1 MSPNLRGR
9 AYCRAMRIAVIGTGS
24 AGRALA
30 DGLRRIGHDVVVGTR
45 DPEATA
51 QREEWVG
58 SEVPL
63 VRLGDAATGA
73 DLVVNAT
80 GGQVSLDALSQVDLD
95 GKVLVDVANPL
106 DFSGGFP
113 PTLTVKDTDSLA
125 EQIQRAH
132 PEAKVVKALNTVNG
146 AVMVDPDRLPEAT
159 TIFVAGD
166 DPSAREAVRELLGEL
181 GWVDI
186 VEFPT
191 LDAARGLEMWLPLWV
206 RLMSTLGTADFN
218 LRLVR

>member
-1 MSPNLRGR
+1 
-9 AYCRAMRIAVIGTGS
+9 MRIAVIGTGP

-30 DGLRRIGHDVVVGTR
+30 HGFRRIGHEVVVGTR

-51 QREEWVG
+51 QREEWAG
-58 SEVPL
+58 ADLPL
-63 VRLGDAATGA
+63 VPFADAATGA

-80 GGQVSLDALSQVDLD
+80 GGEVSLDALAEVDLE
-95 GKVLVDVANPL
+95 GKVLIDVSNPL
-106 DFSGGFP
+106 DFSAGFP

-166 DPSAREAVRELLGEL
+166 DPLAREAVRGLLGEL

-186 VEFPT
+186 VEFPS

-206 RLMSTLGTADFN
+206 RLMANLGTAEFN

>member
-1 MSPNLRGR
+1 
-9 AYCRAMRIAVIGTGS
+9 MRIAVIGTGN

-30 DGLRRIGHDVVVGTR
+30 GGFRRIGHDVVVGTR
-45 DPEATA
+45 DPDATA

-58 SEVPL
+58 SDLPL
-63 VRLGDAATGA
+63 ASFGDAATGA

-80 GGQVSLDALSQVDLD
+80 GGQVSLDALAEVNLD
-95 GKVLVDVANPL
+95 GKVLLDVSNPL
-106 DFSGGFP
+106 DFSEGFP
-113 PTLTVKDTDSLA
+113 PRLSVADTDSLA

-132 PEAKVVKALNTVNG
+132 PEARVVKALNTVNG
-146 AVMVDPDRLPEAT
+146 AVMVDPARLPEPT

-166 DPSAREAVRELLGEL
+166 DPVAREAVRALLVEL

-186 VEFPT
+186 VEFPA
-191 LDAARGLEMWLPLWV
+191 LEAARGLEMWLPLWV
-206 RLMSTLGTADFN
+206 RLMANLGTADFN

>member
-1 MSPNLRGR
+1 
-9 AYCRAMRIAVIGTGS
+9 MRIAVIGTGS
-24 AGRALA
+24 AGRALGA
-30 DGLRRIGHDVVVGTR
+30 GFRRIGHDVVMGTR

-58 SEVPL
+58 NDLPL
-63 VRLGDAATGA
+63 VSFADATTGA

-80 GGQVSLDALSQVDLD
+80 GGTVSLDALAQVDLD
-95 GKVLVDVANPL
+95 GKVLVDVSNPL
-106 DFSGGFP
+106 DFSDGFP
-113 PTLTVKDTDSLA
+113 PRLSVSNTDSIA

-132 PEAKVVKALNTVNG
+132 PEARVVKALNTVNG
-146 AVMVDPDRLPEAT
+146 AVMVDPARLPEAT

-166 DPSAREAVRELLGEL
+166 DPLAREAVRDLLAEL

-186 VEFPT
+186 VEFPS
-191 LDAARGLEMWLPLWV
+191 LEAARGLEMWLPLWV
-206 RLMSTLGTADFN
+206 RLMANLGTADFN

>member
-1 MSPNLRGR
+1 
-9 AYCRAMRIAVIGTGS
+9 MRIAVIGTGS

-30 DGLRRIGHDVVVGTR
+30 RGFRRIGHDVVVGTR
-45 DPEATA
+45 DPDATA
-51 QREEWVG
+51 QREEWAG
-58 SEVPL
+58 AELPL
-63 VRLGDAATGA
+63 VRFADAATGA

-80 GGQVSLDALSQVDLD
+80 GGQVSLEALAEVDLE
-95 GKVLVDVANPL
+95 GKVLIDVSNPL
-106 DFSGGFP
+106 DFSAGFP

-146 AVMVDPDRLPEAT
+146 AVMVDPGSLPEPT

-166 DPSAREAVRELLGEL
+166 DPLAREAVRGLLGEL

-186 VEFPT
+186 VEFPS

-206 RLMSTLGTADFN
+206 RLMANLGTAEFN